1 MVKKVV
7 NRPLNPEERDRV
19 CTNVSRAHS
28 AIFTC
33 ISVLMA
39 LGGLGYQSQAPALWH
54 LPRFVDAPNVLL
66 FGSRIADRL
75 QVLWERN
82 IPPYVG
88 DRRDIL
94 ALKRL
99 ADTCPFRTSK
109 LMSR

>member
-19 CTNVSRAHS
+19 CTSVSRAHS
-28 AIFTC
+28 VIFIS
-33 ISVLMA
+33 ISVLTA
-39 LGGLGYQSQAPALWH
+39 LGGLGYQEQAPALWN
-54 LPRFVDAPNVLL
+54 LPRFVDAPNALL
-66 FGSRIADRL
+66 FGSRIADRQ

-88 DRRDIL
+88 DRRDIFV
-94 ALKRL
+94 LKRL
-99 ADTCPFRTSK
+99 ADMCPVRTSK